1 MSADNSVDIT
11 GRDSYKH
18 SLQCNYEDILPL
30 KRKESNDK
38 KNLRK

>member
-18 SLQCNYEDILPL
+18 SLQSNYEDILTL
-30 KRKESNDK
+30 KRKESND
-38 KNLRK
+38 